1 MVKQSSERSTRIAKA
16 KGLFCLKIV
25 YQIFAD
31 LASTGRRHGHDA
43 AMIMT
48 NNTSC
53 VKEFVMKKNDASFDL
68 HKSDNFQPHPVGTFA
83 ATIVGLSLEEGDYGV
98 STRFVFQTDA
108 GKIRGFASGTEYTRA
123 NKLGRW
129 ISSILG
135 TPLADLVKVNSSD
148 IIGRSCLIEV
158 GLNDKGDTRVL
169 VVMPAPVTKNGA
181 GHLDVAPDQVPF

>member
-1 MVKQSSERSTRIAKA
+1 MMNNHSS
-16 KGLFCLKIV
+16 
-25 YQIFAD
+25 
-31 LASTGRRHGHDA
+31 
-43 AMIMT
+43 
-48 NNTSC
+48 
-53 VKEFVMKKNDASFDL
+53 NDNFDL
-68 HKSDNFQPHPVGTFA
+68 HKSKNFQPHPSGTFA
-83 ATIVGLSLEEGDYGV
+83 ATIVGLSREEGDYGP
-98 STRFVFQTDA
+98 STRFIFETED
-108 GKIRGFASGTEYTRA
+108 GEIRGFASGTEYTRA

-129 ISSILG
+129 VSAILG